1 MGRETRNSEGASLE
15 EDLDQAPERK
25 EFDSSGGAVRFGFS
39 LEEHR
44 IPLFFLG
51 LAAYRAWI
59 EIVFVGSFVDF
70 PIKAFA
76 GHDAFDIAMVF
87 FLLLCAAASKT
98 IAPFFNKKW
107 VYGVALVAL
116 LVSTTCT
123 FLSIFIPNA
132 AEVLAWPAVVFGG
145 LGVALIILLWSELY
159 GCLNPIR
166 VALYYSASIVGAAL
180 IVYLCCGLMV
190 PWLFAVSLGLPV
202 LSLVCVSKGFNS
214 LPESEL
220 PTKATPK
227 FSFPWKL
234 VLLMAVYAFAYGL
247 KEAEVYS
254 ASQFGPHAAFG
265 TLAVGV
271 VIFIGVYAR
280 GGKFDFALI
289 YRVAL
294 PLMVGAFLIMP
305 SLGFLNEAVAGFC
318 STASFTSFSILIMII
333 FANMCYRYGVSAV
346 WLFGIER
353 GTRALFGYFGRQSAS
368 LMDSY
373 GLATGEAG
381 LVVTMLTVLLVVA
394 VTMIL
399 LSERELSSKWGIS
412 FLGGGA
418 SVEDKAIIKKEE
430 LANRCHEVSKKYGLS
445 QREEEVLLLLAQR
458 KTVGTIERE
467 LFIANGTAKTHIRH
481 IYKKLDVHSRDDLVE
496 LLGLYS

>member
-1 MGRETRNSEGASLE
+1 MNKEALGSDDLLE
-15 EDLDQAPERK
+15 DGPDHLTEDKAV
-25 EFDSSGGAVRFGFS
+25 DSHGGAVRFGIS
-39 LEEHR
+39 RGEHR

-70 PIKAFA
+70 PIKEFA
-76 GHDAFDIAMVF
+76 GHDAFDLAMIA

-107 VYGVALVAL
+107 VYGLTVVAL
-116 LVSTTCT
+116 LTSTACAFVSL
-123 FLSIFIPNA
+123 FMPSLA
-132 AEVLAWPAVVFGG
+132 GMLAWPAAITGG

-166 VALYYSASIVGAAL
+166 VALYYSASIIGAAL
-180 IVYLCCGLMV
+180 IVYLCCGLLT
-190 PWLFAVSLGLPV
+190 PWLFVVSLGLPI

-220 PTKATPK
+220 PTKAAPK

-234 VLLMAVYAFAYGL
+234 VLLMAIYAFAYGL
-247 KEAEVYS
+247 KEVEVYS
-254 ASQFGPHAAFG
+254 TSQFGPHAAFG
-265 TLAVGV
+265 TLVVAI
-271 VIFIGVYAR
+271 VIFVGVYAR

-294 PLMVGAFLIMP
+294 PLMVGAFLIVP
-305 SLGFLNEAVAGFC
+305 SLGLLNEAVSGFC
-318 STASFTSFSILIMII
+318 LTASYTSFSILIMII
-333 FANMCYRYGVSAV
+333 FANMCYRYGVSAI
-346 WLFGIER
+346 WLFGLER
-353 GTRALFGYFGRQSAS
+353 GVRALFDLFGRQTAG

-373 GLATGEAG
+373 GLSNGETG
-381 LVVTMLTVLLVVA
+381 LVITMVTVLLVVA
-394 VTMIL
+394 MTMIL

-418 SVEDKAIIKKEE
+418 SAEDEAIIKKEE
-430 LANRCHEVSKKYGLS
+430 LANRCHEVSKEYGLS